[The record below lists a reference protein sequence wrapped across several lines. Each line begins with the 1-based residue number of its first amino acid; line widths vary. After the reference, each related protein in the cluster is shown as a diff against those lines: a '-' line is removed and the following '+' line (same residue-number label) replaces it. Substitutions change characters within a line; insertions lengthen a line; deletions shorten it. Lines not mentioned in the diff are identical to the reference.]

1 MKEKIKK
8 IIKKEDLCRRFVDE
22 GIALALLEHK
32 LSPEQENFWL
42 KHIEKC
48 ESCMAVI
55 ADVLYADS
63 QMKSFSLALNIGDI
77 TQTQEQEKKHMFFKL
92 DDIEVESE
100 LKEDLFDEA
109 NEMLLARGTLITPA
123 ILEILTARGIQKV
136 RYREPIS
143 ITELAPEET
152 STIEDEP
159 AKIEVIAEEIAEQIP
174 DVHETWDEPAK
185 TSQDFN
191 EGFFFADEMPRE
203 PRFKRREYVSLME
216 NITHREAVRQET
228 KLRAVNTL
236 EEALKTMQE
245 GSNADLAPVRD
256 VAQDVVSQMLADES
270 KTLSLMDLFLFNSKI
285 YSHSFN
291 TLVVFTAL
299 AKVFD
304 FKKGDIIAAGEAVL
318 MHDVGKIIHP
328 ADEDKNPDV
337 YRNHPMTGYRHLMK
351 HGGFN
356 EKMLTIVLNHHERFD
371 GKGFP
376 RGIKGEKLGIME
388 QIMIVANVYDMAI
401 TDPLHNVKRDFHA
414 AAQMIYQSP
423 NVLVSSEITTT
434 FLNIFGIYPPG
445 TYVKLRSGEEGIVR
459 EANYQRPFQPMI
471 TLLRGSKGVTMPEP
485 LDIDLRE
492 LENSSIERA
501 LDIAPLLENQNA

>member
-1 MKEKIKK
+1 MKK
-8 IIKKEDLCRRFVDE
+8 IIKKIDAEDLCRRFVDE
-22 GIALALLEHK
+22 GIALALLENQ
-32 LSPEQENFWL
+32 LSPQQEDYWL

-63 QMKSFSLALNIGDI
+63 QMKSLSLAQSIGDI
-77 TQTQEQEKKHMFFKL
+77 AQIHEQDKKQMFFKL
-92 DDIEVESE
+92 DDIELEAE
-100 LKEDLFDEA
+100 LKEDLFDEN
-109 NEMLLARGTLITPA
+109 NELLLARGTLITPA
-123 ILEILTARGIQKV
+123 ILDILTTRGIEKV
-136 RYREPIS
+136 RYRES
-143 ITELAPEET
+143 TSTSESAPEKIFAT
-152 STIEDEP
+152 EDEP
-159 AKIEVIAEEIAEQIP
+159 EKIEAIAEEKAEQIP
-174 DVHETWDEPAK
+174 DAHESWDEPAK

-203 PRFKRREYVSLME
+203 PRFKRREYVSLIE
-216 NITHREAVRQET
+216 NINHREAIRQDT
-228 KLRAVNTL
+228 KIHAVNTL
-236 EEALKTMQE
+236 EEALKEMQE
-245 GSNADLAPVRD
+245 GSSVDLAPVRE
-256 VAQDVVSQMLADES
+256 VAQEVVSQMLADES

-318 MHDVGKIIHP
+318 MHDVGKIINP
-328 ADEDKNPDV
+328 ADEEKNPDI
-337 YRNHPMTGYRHLMK
+337 YRNHPMTGYRYLMK

-388 QIMIVANVYDMAI
+388 QILIVANVYDLAI
-401 TDPLHNVKRDFHA
+401 TDPLHNVKRDFHS

-423 NVLVSSEITTT
+423 NVLVSSEVTTT

-445 TYVKLRSGEEGIVR
+445 SYVKLRSGEEGIVR
-459 EANYQRPFQPMI
+459 EANYQRPFQPKI
-471 TLLRGSKGVTMPEP
+471 TLLRGSKGVAMPEP

-501 LDIAPLLENQNA
+501 LDIAPLLENQNT